1 MRVLSPASVGNEEAA
16 VTVHQHT
23 IVQADIRRPALTEAM
38 RLMAGPVCV
47 VTAGRG
53 DDRTGATVTTAHSL
67 SIEPEVMVVS
77 INLGSSTY
85 TAITRYNHY
94 CVNILAAEQQA
105 IADRFAGK
113 GGLKGLA
120 RYEGASWYPTAT
132 GALALEGALASIDCD
147 VEDILIRHSHAL
159 ILGRVQAV
167 AIGGQQA
174 SLVYRSGRYGS
185 HGGQ

>member
-1 MRVLSPASVGNEEAA
+1 MSPVSISIEEAR
-16 VTVHQHT
+16 VTVHHPK
-23 IVQADIRRPALTEAM
+23 IVQGDLRRPALTEAM
-38 RLMAGPVCV
+38 RVMTGPVCV

-67 SIEPEVMVVS
+67 SVEPEVMVVS
-77 INLGSSTY
+77 INLTSSTY
-85 TAITRYNHY
+85 TAIARYKHY
-94 CVNILAAEQQA
+94 CVNILGAEHHD

-120 RYEGASWYPTAT
+120 RYEGASWYPTVT

-147 VEDILIRHSHAL
+147 VEDILVRHSHAL

-167 AIGGQQA
+167 TIGEQQA
-174 SLVYRSGRYGS
+174 SLVYRAGRYGS
-185 HGGQ
+185 HGGP